1 MRVVDTKRIYAI
13 RKRQVKRRRIA
24 RRGFVAL
31 LVIVALTGVIYFA
44 YQRPL
49 PQASAKVV
57 AIASVAGKKP
67 VVKWPNYGQ
76 SAIGTLDYGLLDE
89 SSDQKPLPT
98 ASVAKVITALAVLKK
113 KPLAK
118 GQSGPVITITDEDVE
133 SYNYY
138 ASHDGSLVN
147 VIKGEEIT
155 EYQALQALLLPSAN
169 NIAETLA
176 RWAFGSL
183 DAYNIYANSLVAQLN
198 MSKTHVADAS
208 GFSPLTVSTASDL
221 VKLAV
226 VALKDPVLAE
236 IVSQQE
242 AVVPVAGRI
251 TNTNPILGQSEIIGI
266 KTGHTSEAGGCYLF
280 ATRHD
285 FKNGHSQIVVGAI
298 MAAPSLG
305 QSVADSLP
313 LLSSVYQGFSF
324 VDLIKSG
331 QVIADYTF
339 PWGSTNQAIASSD
352 VRVFA
357 WGGENLRIVPSPDSL
372 SYSQPKGFR
381 LGNIS
386 ASSKIDRSSTDINS
400 KSNSSGPSIQWRLS
414 HVY

>member
-1 MRVVDTKRIYAI
+1 MHVVDTKKIYAVRN
-13 RKRQVKRRRIA
+13 RKVKRRRIV
-24 RRGFVAL
+24 RRGFLVL
-31 LVIVALTGVIYFA
+31 LVIVVLAGLIYFA

-49 PQASAKVV
+49 PEASAKLVGF
-57 AIASVAGKKP
+57 ASVAGKKP
-67 VVKWPNYGQ
+67 VIKWPSYGQ
-76 SAIGTLDYGLLDE
+76 SAVGTLDYGLLDE
-89 SSDQKPLPT
+89 SIDQKPLPT

-113 KPLAK
+113 MPLTK

-138 ASHDGSLVN
+138 ATHDGSLVN

-198 MSKTHVADAS
+198 MSKTYVADSS

-226 VALKDPVLAE
+226 AALKEPVLAE
-236 IVSQQE
+236 IVSQRE

-251 TNTNPILGQSEIIGI
+251 TNTNPILGQSENIGI
-266 KTGHTSEAGGCYLF
+266 KTGNTNEAGGCYLF
-280 ATRHD
+280 AARHD
-285 FKNGHSQIVVGAI
+285 FKNGHSQTVVGAI
-298 MAAPSLG
+298 MAAPSLK

-331 QVIADYTF
+331 QHIADYSY
-339 PWGSTNQAIASSD
+339 PWGASNQALASSD
-352 VRVFA
+352 VSVFA
-357 WGGENLRIVPSPDSL
+357 WGGENLRIASTPMSL
-372 SYSQPKGFR
+372 PFDKPKGY
-381 LGNIS
+381 GIGS
-386 ASSKIDRSSTDINS
+386 VKVSSKIDQSSSGLYS